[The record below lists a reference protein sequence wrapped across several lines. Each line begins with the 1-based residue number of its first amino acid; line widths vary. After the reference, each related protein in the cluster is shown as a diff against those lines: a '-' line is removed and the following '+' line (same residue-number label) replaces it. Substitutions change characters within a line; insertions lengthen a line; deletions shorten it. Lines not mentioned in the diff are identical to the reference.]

1 MTEIAEFALGLGV
14 FFVGM
19 QMVGEYLRQLSGPT
33 FRSLVARFTAS
44 AWAGG
49 ILGLLFGVLMQ
60 SATGVTFVL
69 VNMVTSGLIE
79 AEAALAVITW
89 TNVGLTALAFVVT
102 LDIHPFVAWCVGI
115 SGIAASLVRK
125 GLWKQVAN
133 VLVGVGLLLFGLE
146 TMGSTAGP
154 LQYAQWLQ
162 TFVAHTLTSMPI
174 AFVGGFLL
182 AAILQSNT
190 GATLLVITLA
200 TGGVFGLQPAAM
212 LIYGTNLG
220 AIVLRLLLSAG
231 MHGTPI
237 QLVRFEDFFCLASGA
252 LMVTLFYIE
261 HLTGVPLVLA
271 AVKAASPRI
280 DAQLALVFLLSN
292 LLPALVISPFRRTC
306 LALLRRIWPTPK
318 GANAGQPK
326 YLTLRSLEDPGTA
339 VDLIPRELA
348 RLVKHIDE
356 SVQAYRGGSE
366 SADVEDQRDANY
378 VALMTRIEEFA
389 GQLALVPLQKSA
401 AERLSVSRE
410 IISVVGYLAESYAQ
424 FRHSMEALD
433 RFPDTAKVR
442 EQVLA
447 ALDALFSAAVTAID
461 TRTPEAIARLREQ
474 SRSHSAVVEQTR
486 ESCVRGAA
494 ADTIG
499 EPAVAQGTAVLKV
512 LADFELI
519 TWIVHRLSKL
529 LDQIATP
536 PSPTESAAA
545 K

>member
-237 QLVRFEDFFCLASGA
+237 QLVRFEDFFCLASESADGNFVLHRA
-252 LMVTLFYIE
+252 LDGCAARIGGGQGSQSA
-261 HLTGVPLVLA
+261 HRRAACARVPLVESIAGACYLA
-271 AVKAASPRI
+271 VSPH
-280 DAQLALVFLLSN
+280 L
-292 LLPALVISPFRRTC
+292 
-306 LALLRRIWPTPK
+306 
-318 GANAGQPK
+318 
-326 YLTLRSLEDPGTA
+326 PGT
-339 VDLIPRELA
+339 
-348 RLVKHIDE
+348 
-356 SVQAYRGGSE
+356 
-366 SADVEDQRDANY
+366 
-378 VALMTRIEEFA
+378 VATN
-389 GQLALVPLQKSA
+389 
-401 AERLSVSRE
+401 
-410 IISVVGYLAESYAQ
+410 
-424 FRHSMEALD
+424 
-433 RFPDTAKVR
+433 
-442 EQVLA
+442 
-447 ALDALFSAAVTAID
+447 
-461 TRTPEAIARLREQ
+461 
-474 SRSHSAVVEQTR
+474 
-486 ESCVRGAA
+486 
-494 ADTIG
+494 
-499 EPAVAQGTAVLKV
+499 
-512 LADFELI
+512 LADA
-519 TWIVHRLSKL
+519 KGG
-529 LDQIATP
+529 QCG
-536 PSPTESAAA
+536 SAEVSHAA
-545 K
+545 KPGRPGDGR